1 MGLIS
6 CRNVADQSCRCSKFV
21 TAQLRWMRVPSTS
34 IACFIWLCAGIATT
48 EYYFD
53 VHAACAF
60 QWSEFQRN
68 QILASYFSRQL
79 KYKLIRDFPGSE
91 ITEENIDA
99 FLSEAVAN
107 GDFGL
112 PYIGET
118 LRYTSRYWHTM
129 RASPRSA
136 ILVGFVVQFS
146 FFAARGRMLSLC
158 GGARTLMLSACIE
171 QFAMSNG

>member
-1 MGLIS
+1 MYIVFHLIANIRARFRNGS
-6 CRNVADQSCRCSKFV
+6 DQLQKCCRSILPLLEVRDCSIALDAC
-21 TAQLRWMRVPSTS
+21 AQH
-34 IACFIWLCAGIATT
+34 IACFIWLCAGVATT

-60 QWSEFQRN
+60 QWSKFQRN
-68 QILASYFSRQL
+68 QILASFFSPQL

-112 PYIGET
+112 PYIG
-118 LRYTSRYWHTM
+118 
-129 RASPRSA
+129 
-136 ILVGFVVQFS
+136 
-146 FFAARGRMLSLC
+146 
-158 GGARTLMLSACIE
+158 
-171 QFAMSNG
+171 